1 MFLDAYIGRLDD
13 PKFVANRYEPSGSV
27 PGAVGPLFPH
37 GRHAFDELV
46 ARIEDGRLPGGP
58 TQHIAYVAPASKSQ
72 IETFFREVCLTN
84 HCSRRGP
91 RRRICASRCWNSK
104 HSSQSSTTTASGR

>member
-72 IETFFREVCLTN
+72 IETFFREVCLTDPLLAP
-84 HCSRRGP
+84 G
-91 RRRICASRCWNSK
+91 
-104 HSSQSSTTTASGR
+104 TTSPHLRVQMLELQAFIAGLHDDGQ